1 VGEGNV
7 DWWDLVD
14 RDDDSRRRET
24 GRRIAAGYKWAF
36 SAILDTYV
44 EARLWRRTR
53 ARVAAGASQSVGMLS
68 AANSAAVGDWV
79 VEGVRDFDYT
89 VGSVVP
95 VVFDAYARVFHPAS
109 RGPGEDA
116 VDVRWGEVAAGNGRV
131 MHGAAEWG
139 SLTGSWQLGA
149 QSGMWDVGPSVGAL
163 PQPLAKRLAAILE
176 KHTTSAE
183 RCCFAVAEGSGALTV
198 TFFVQDGSSD
208 ELIRRERQD
217 TEAEIAAWSALIES
231 GAPFRLPNRRMSL
244 LEGSLAAIDAF
255 YEWYRSPPS
264 LWWPDDRAWCIGTGI
279 DLMTTYVG
287 GSMASIDALLADDQ
301 LESLAVSVD
310 QRVDWEA
317 DTINPLPAP
326 P

>member
-1 VGEGNV
+1 
-7 DWWDLVD
+7 
-14 RDDDSRRRET
+14 
-24 GRRIAAGYKWAF
+24 
-36 SAILDTYV
+36 
-44 EARLWRRTR
+44 
-53 ARVAAGASQSVGMLS
+53 MLS
-68 AANSAAVGDWV
+68 AASSAAAGDWV
-79 VEGVRDFDYT
+79 VGGVRDFGYT

-131 MHGAAEWG
+131 MHAAAEWG

-163 PQPLAKRLAAILE
+163 PQPLAERLAAILE
-176 KHTTSAE
+176 EHTTSAE
-183 RCCFAVAEGSGALTV
+183 RCYFAVAKGSGALTV
-198 TFFVQDGSSD
+198 TLMFSDGTTD
-208 ELIRRERQD
+208 ELRRRERQA

-231 GAPFRLPNRRMSL
+231 GAPFHLPNRPMCL
-244 LEGSLAAIDAF
+244 LEGPLAAIDAF

-264 LWWPDDRAWCIGTGI
+264 LWWPDDHAWCVGTDI

-287 GSMASIDALLADDQ
+287 GSRALIDALLADND

-310 QRVDWEA
+310 QRADWEA
-317 DTINPLPAP
+317 DTINRLPAP